1 MCQMWCDR
9 HELTTLAREQ
19 AKAEEEVDKR
29 WNLSVLQVAC
39 QKRRNQC
46 MRADCSALS
55 RLLKKGARWQWEDAH
70 QKVEASQQRLAA
82 HHREALGLLFG
93 LKSFR

>member
-1 MCQMWCDR
+1 
-9 HELTTLAREQ
+9 
-19 AKAEEEVDKR
+19 
-29 WNLSVLQVAC
+29 
-39 QKRRNQC
+39 